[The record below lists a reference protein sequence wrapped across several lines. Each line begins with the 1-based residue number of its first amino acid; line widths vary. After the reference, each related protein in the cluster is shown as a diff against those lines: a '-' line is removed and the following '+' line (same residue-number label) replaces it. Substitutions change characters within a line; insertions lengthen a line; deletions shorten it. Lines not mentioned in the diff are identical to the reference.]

1 MMRFHQFFLK
11 QIFELLKIKLGNNDK
26 KTAFPS
32 SGLTFILEE
41 VKCTYIIGRR
51 YVVTRRCDATKL
63 AED

>member
-1 MMRFHQFFLK
+1 MMRFRQILK